1 MQPAAEPH
9 LSEAMS
15 EDGGHSPDNT
25 TVLAD
30 DPHSDVP
37 VSLTR
42 GSGCSRSGIG
52 DRVRLTA
59 TGAEV
64 RSVRILQSL
73 SSISLRAFRA
83 CSTNTGLESV

>member
-1 MQPAAEPH
+1 
-9 LSEAMS
+9 MS
-15 EDGGHSPDNT
+15 EDGGHSPDAPANT